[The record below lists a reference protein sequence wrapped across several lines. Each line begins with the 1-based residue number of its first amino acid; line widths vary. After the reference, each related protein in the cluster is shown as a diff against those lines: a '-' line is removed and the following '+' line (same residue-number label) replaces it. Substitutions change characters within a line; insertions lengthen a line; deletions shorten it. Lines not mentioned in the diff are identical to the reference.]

1 MGFVYQNTNYVF
13 LQLSCEIPGKGF
25 EILLPLTYFPLIY
38 LKILNTILHLVLN
51 FTEIKILMLI
61 RF

>member
-13 LQLSCEIPGKGF
+13 LQLSCEIHGKGF